1 MPSRAEQAFCREN
14 EKMALPT
21 KQAESAAE
29 DRSREENMARMCVVF
44 VACLLFLVAG
54 IGGQGPERDLEQA
67 AQDSEQGRVHAA
79 FAKLESLA
87 EGARGS
93 V

>member
-1 MPSRAEQAFCREN
+1 
-14 EKMALPT
+14 MALPT

-29 DRSREENMARMCVVF
+29 DRSREENMARMFVVFVVFVVF

-79 FAKLESLA
+79 FAKPESLA

>member
-1 MPSRAEQAFCREN
+1 
-14 EKMALPT
+14 MALPT

-44 VACLLFLVAG
+44 VVFVACLLFLVAG
-54 IGGQGPERDLEQA
+54 IGGRGPERDLEQA

-79 FAKLESLA
+79 FAKPESLA